1 MPKGE
6 FTIDSLI
13 DFRVGDKVITAQ
25 GDIGRITSVRFCVC
39 DGQGFPD
46 IDVRWTDTYFREN
59 DYEGYGTGG
68 TEVQAI
74 DFYDCKNKYKD
85 FYQIGETVF
94 GNIDLPSVEEA
105 RNEALSTLNKLQD
118 KIKFLNKL
126 KYEGDKK
133 NG

>member
-25 GDIGRITSVRFCVC
+25 GDVGRITSVRFW

-46 IDVRWTDTYFREN
+46 IDVCRTNDAYFREN
-59 DYEGYGTGG
+59 NYEGYGASG
-68 TEVQAI
+68 TEVRAI
-74 DFYDCKNKYKD
+74 DLYDYKNKYKD
-85 FYQIGETVF
+85 FYQIGETVL
-94 GNIDLPSVEEA
+94 GNIDLSSVEEA
-105 RNEALSTLNKLQD
+105 RNEALSTLNKLQE

-126 KYEGDKK
+126 K
-133 NG
+133 N

>member
-25 GDIGRITSVRFCVC
+25 GDIGRITSVRFW

-46 IDVRWTDTYFREN
+46 IDVRWTDAHFREN
-59 DYEGYGTGG
+59 NYEGYGANG
-68 TEVQAI
+68 TEVRAI
-74 DFYDCKNKYKD
+74 NLYDCENKYKD
-85 FYQIGETVF
+85 FYQIGNTVL
-94 GNIDLPSVEEA
+94 GNIDLSSVEEA
-105 RNEALSTLNKLQD
+105 RNEALSTLNKLQE

-133 NG
+133 DG

>member
-13 DFRVGDKVITAQ
+13 NFRVGDKVITAR
-25 GDIGRITSVRFCVC
+25 GDVGEITSVSNWREK
-39 DGQGFPD
+39 GFPD
-46 IDVRWTDTYFREN
+46 IDVRWTGALFREN
-59 DYEGYGTGG
+59 EYEGYGAYGA
-68 TEVQAI
+68 ESQAI
-74 DFYDCKNKYKD
+74 ALSDCRNKYKD

-94 GNIDLPSVEEA
+94 GNVDIASVEEA

-118 KIKFLNKL
+118 KIKFLDKL

>member
-13 DFRVGDKVITAQ
+13 DFRVGDKVITAR
-25 GDIGRITSVRFCVC
+25 GDIGRITSVRFW

-46 IDVRWTDTYFREN
+46 IDVRWTDAYFREN
-59 DYEGYGTGG
+59 NYGGYGADG
-68 TEVQAI
+68 TEVRAI
-74 DFYDCKNKYKD
+74 DSYDCENKYRE
-85 FYQIGETVF
+85 FYQIGKTVL

-105 RNEALSTLNKLQD
+105 RNEALSALNKLQD
-118 KIKFLNKL
+118 KIKFLHKL
-126 KYEGDKK
+126 QYEGDKK

>member
-13 DFRVGDKVITAQ
+13 DFRVGDKVITAR
-25 GDIGRITSVRFCVC
+25 GDVGRITSVRFW

-46 IDVRWTDTYFREN
+46 IDVRWTDAYFREKN
-59 DYEGYGTGG
+59 YEGYGANG
-68 TEVQAI
+68 TEERAI
-74 DFYDCKNKYKD
+74 NLYDCENKYKD
-85 FYQIGETVF
+85 FYQIGKTVL
-94 GNIDLPSVEEA
+94 GNIDLSSVEEA

-118 KIKFLNKL
+118 KIKFLHKL